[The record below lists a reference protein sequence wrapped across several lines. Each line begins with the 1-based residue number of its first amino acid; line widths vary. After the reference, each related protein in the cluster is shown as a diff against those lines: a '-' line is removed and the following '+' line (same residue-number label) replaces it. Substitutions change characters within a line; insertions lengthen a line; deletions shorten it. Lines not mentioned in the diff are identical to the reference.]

1 MDPSDVRV
9 ARLRPELALVDP
21 QLAAGP
27 CGDLPDSG
35 EALAPSRQELRA
47 AADDHAAALRR
58 ISRVSELD
66 ELDGF
71 PDTSPR
77 LRVPKSAVAITT
89 WSAALSPVADERV
102 YDWSTWPL

>member
-35 EALAPSRQELRA
+35 EALAPGRQEL
-47 AADDHAAALRR
+47 
-58 ISRVSELD
+58 
-66 ELDGF
+66 
-71 PDTSPR
+71 
-77 LRVPKSAVAITT
+77 
-89 WSAALSPVADERV
+89 
-102 YDWSTWPL
+102 